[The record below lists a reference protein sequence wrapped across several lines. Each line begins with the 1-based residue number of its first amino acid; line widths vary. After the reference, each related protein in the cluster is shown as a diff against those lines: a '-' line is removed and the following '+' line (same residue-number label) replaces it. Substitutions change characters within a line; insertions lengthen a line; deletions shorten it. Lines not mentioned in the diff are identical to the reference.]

1 LIIVNLK
8 IINMR
13 LSAHFNL
20 AEFTRSE
27 SAKRHGVSNEPTAEH
42 QANLKVLCEKVLEPV
57 RIFNEGPLN
66 ISSGYRSKNLNH
78 FIGGSLSSQHC
89 EGKAAD
95 IDMDGMSGKNNAQI
109 FNYIKDNL
117 EFDQL
122 IWEFGDNN
130 KPDWVHV
137 SYNAGKNRKQVLRA
151 LKTNGRT
158 AYAPYK

>member
-1 LIIVNLK
+1 MK
-8 IINMR
+8 
-13 LSAHFNL
+13 LSEHFAL

-27 SAKRHGVSNEPTAEH
+27 SAKRHGVSNEPTPEH
-42 QANLKVLCEKVLEPV
+42 WENLKVLCEKVLEPI
-57 RIFNEGPLN
+57 RTKFGPLN
-66 ISSGYRSKNLNH
+66 ISSGYRSKVLNH
-78 FIGGSLSSQHC
+78 YIGGSLSSQHC

-95 IDMDGMSGKNNAQI
+95 IDQDGMGGASNTEI

-117 EFDQL
+117 EFDQM

-137 SYNAGKNRKQVLRA
+137 SYNEVKNRKQVLRA
-151 LKTNGRT
+151 LKVNGKT

>member
-1 LIIVNLK
+1 MK
-8 IINMR
+8 
-13 LSAHFNL
+13 LSEHFAL

-27 SAKRHGVSNEPTAEH
+27 SAKRHGVSNEPTPEH
-42 QANLKVLCEKVLEPV
+42 LENIKVLCEKILEPI
-57 RIFNEGPLN
+57 RTKFGPLN
-66 ISSGYRSKNLNH
+66 ISSGYRSKVLNH
-78 FIGGSLSSQHC
+78 YIGGSLSSQHC

-95 IDMDGMSGKNNAQI
+95 IDQDGMGGASNTEI

-117 EFDQL
+117 EFDQM

-137 SYNAGKNRKQVLRA
+137 SYNEVKNRKQVLRA
-151 LKTNGRT
+151 LRVNGKT